1 MHAALGTADIR
12 MGCPPDPVEVS
23 IWRSGERIGELQEK
37 YNRLVA
43 EFAEAVAL
51 AKQLITR
58 FSEKNMPSR
67 EIFERRTGVVPT
79 EAEPYA
85 DDGAQYK
92 LEQGYATKVKDLE
105 NRLCELR
112 TRLVK
117 IADPGTDAAQMKTLH
132 RAHRLEDRE
141 QWLAWL
147 QEKIRLL
154 EYLLGRDDTMDLDRP
169 ACEQMIRDIRVEIH
183 RISGLSDEELMH
195 NRGILR
201 ADQEL
206 WRTPYLPFD

>member
-1 MHAALGTADIR
+1 

-43 EFAEAVAL
+43 EFAEAADL
-51 AKQLITR
+51 AKRLLPG
-58 FSEKNMPSR
+58 FSEKNLPTR
-67 EIFERRTGVVPT
+67 EIFNRRTDVTPT

-85 DDGAQYK
+85 DDSAQYQ
-92 LEQGYATKVKDLE
+92 LEREYATKVKDLE

-117 IADPGTDAAQMKTLH
+117 MAAPGTDAAQMKTLH

-141 QWLAWL
+141 QWISWL
-147 QEKIRLL
+147 REKIRLI
-154 EYLLGRDDTMDLDRP
+154 EFLLGEEDTRDLDRP
-169 ACEQMIRDIRVEIH
+169 ACERMIRDIRVEID
-183 RISGLSDEELMH
+183 RISGLSEEELMH
-195 NRGILR
+195 DRGVLR

-206 WRTPYLPFD
+206 WQTPYLPFD